1 MDLYQ
6 WLNVVVS
13 AGLPLLVGLLT
24 KASWDRNLKAVL
36 LLLVA
41 ALSAGLTDL
50 ITAGTLE
57 GWKLIGEQTA
67 INWLIAVAVHF
78 HLWKPTGIA
87 GEVAQIG
94 VKDTPPEPEHMA
106 A

>member
-13 AGLPLLVGLLT
+13 ALLPLLVGVLT
-24 KASWDRNLKAVL
+24 KASWNRNLKAVL
-36 LLLVA
+36 LLAVA
-41 ALSAGLTDL
+41 AISAGVTDL

-57 GWKLIGEQTA
+57 GWKLLLEQTA

-78 HLWKPTGIA
+78 HLWRPTG
-87 GEVAQIG
+87 VAADVAKLG
-94 VKDTPPEPEHMA
+94 VKDAPPEQA
-106 A
+106 TA